1 MGQVSEDFKRFLE
14 ANCPD
19 DLLKISSADVKDDII
34 TAICSRHEKNYK
46 IWSMVPEW
54 IKNIY
59 QDKLP
64 QEIYNGHE
72 PLDKFIIEIEQA
84 IMIQIPYDSTKLTAF
99 VYDSIINDPESCKR
113 VSDLMDNGNYQFE
126 TAANLQYNSNRRKKL
141 IETEEINT
149 PKGKAI
155 WRETR
160 KEDCK
165 LINDDWKEHQPE
177 KFVLHQIKT
186 YFRSKTNFNRL
197 ASIDEE
203 TLTEEQKQKRIK
215 DLAKYTKQTIQARK
229 DYELHLNQ
237 VKDEE
242 LRQEY
247 SALMSQIEKNIER
260 QSTFEKIKELNIRV
274 NIRKNKKPQSKE
286 EALVREELD
295 KVITTQKA
303 NKISDLAIQN
313 AFDRFGLN
321 E

>member
-260 QSTFEKIKELNIRV
+260 QSAFEKIKELNIRV

-295 KVITTQKA
+295 KVITPQKA

>member
-1 MGQVSEDFKRFLE
+1 MTEISEDFKRFLE

-260 QSTFEKIKELNIRV
+260 QSAFEKIKELNIRV